1 MRNRSDSYRTQ
12 IQSALLKL
20 LLCWNFRIRN
30 RWGCCHVVTGPD
42 VAPIQ
47 VVYAVYLP
55 TSGLFIWQFSN
66 FLPKMPWWSSD
77 CNAENSRKLFR
88 LFFLVGNLYSK
99 IVCFSY
105 LTSSLSSVMIQCVP
119 HVRSIFRLLGHLVQR
134 IAGVQDLVKTYFS
147 AGRTFDVEFRCAVTT
162 VATLRQQEIPW
173 LVLCRKY
180 FFIHWLPAKLAFC
193 AHSLIHLHKQI

>member
-88 LFFLVGNLYSK
+88 LFF
-99 IVCFSY
+99 FSRKPVFKNR
-105 LTSSLSSVMIQCVP
+105 LFFLS
-119 HVRSIFRLLGHLVQR
+119 HEF
-134 IAGVQDLVKTYFS
+134 
-147 AGRTFDVEFRCAVTT
+147 VEFSHDPTRSSRALDISPTGPFGAANCRCSGFGQNIFLSRANFWCGISLRCNNRRDPKTT
-162 VATLRQQEIPW
+162 GNTMT
-173 LVLCRKY
+173 C
-180 FFIHWLPAKLAFC
+180 
-193 AHSLIHLHKQI
+193 SL